1 VAQAY
6 ITAVW
11 AYYMSGKRGGRKVG
25 WVRMEKGM
33 GEKEERR
40 EKVKEAK
47 VN

>member
-1 VAQAY
+1 V
-6 ITAVW
+6 
-11 AYYMSGKRGGRKVG
+11 GREEEGSWG
-25 WVRMEKGM
+25 WVKTEKGM

>member
-1 VAQAY
+1 V
-6 ITAVW
+6 
-11 AYYMSGKRGGRKVG
+11 GREEEGRWG
-25 WVRMEKGM
+25 WVRTEKGM